1 MNYELRSYIV
11 ISRLKNEID
20 AKSNKLVKEYG
31 LSLPQFAVMEALY
44 HKKDMSV
51 GQVREKIL
59 SSSGTMPV
67 IIRNLKKKSYLISY
81 KDKED
86 KRREIL
92 SLTNEGKKLIEEIF
106 PKNKKII
113 EKSFENLSRDEI
125 KDFVKILKNLE
136 V

>member
-1 MNYELRSYIV
+1 MNYELRSYIG
-11 ISRLKNEID
+11 IFRLKNEID

-81 KDKED
+81 KDKDD

-125 KDFVKILKNLE
+125 KDFVKILKKLE

>member
-81 KDKED
+81 KDKDD

-125 KDFVKILKNLE
+125 KDFVKILKKLE